1 MSRVAGGG
9 VGRSRVMEQRLQSPV
24 RLRGTVVV
32 PGDKSVS
39 HRAAIFNALA
49 SGVARVENFL
59 VGEDTRATLDCL
71 RALGVDWSLDEGGG
85 SGAVL
90 HVNGVGRS
98 GLRESED
105 VLDARNSGTSMRLL
119 AGVLAAQPFF
129 SVLTGDGSLRT
140 RPMGRV
146 VAPLR
151 EMGAQ
156 VWGRGDG
163 AYPPLA
169 VRGGELRGMHYR
181 MPVASAQVKSALLL
195 AGLYARGETAIEES
209 APTRDHTE
217 RMLQAMGARLR
228 AERGVVRIQSL
239 EGELTPLDLRVPGD
253 ISAAAFWMVAAALHP
268 DAEIHLPGVGVN
280 PTRSGVIEVL
290 RTMGAD
296 LEVAE
301 ERDQG
306 GEPVADITVRSSRL
320 APAEVSGDLVPRLI
334 DEVPVLAVAAALTPG
349 RTVVRDAAEL
359 RVKES
364 DRIAST
370 CGELR
375 RLGARVEELPDG
387 LVIEGVQS
395 LSGGPCRSHG
405 DHRLA
410 MALGVA
416 GLLAQGETVID
427 GAEAAEVSY
436 PSFWKDLARLATGEQ
451 IREATRRG
459 SGT

>member
-1 MSRVAGGG
+1 
-9 VGRSRVMEQRLQSPV
+9 MEQRLRSPA
-24 RLRGTVVV
+24 RLRGTVAV
-32 PGDKSVS
+32 PGDKSIS

-49 SGVARVENFL
+49 SGAARVENFL

-71 RALGVDWSLDEGGG
+71 RALGVEWSLDEGG
-85 SGAVL
+85 SLGAVL
-90 HVNGVGRS
+90 NVRGVGRS

-129 SVLTGDGSLRT
+129 SVLTGDGSLRR

-169 VRGGELRGMHYR
+169 VRGGGLRGISYR

-195 AGLYARGETAIEES
+195 AGLYARGETAVEEP

-217 RMLQAMGARLR
+217 RMLRAMGARLSQ
-228 AERGVVRIQSL
+228 ELGVVRIEPL
-239 EGELTPLDLRVPGD
+239 EGGLAPLDLRVAGD
-253 ISAAAFWMVAAALHP
+253 ISAAAFWMVAASLHP
-268 DAEIHLPGVGVN
+268 DAELHLPGVGVN
-280 PTRSGVIEVL
+280 PTRSGIIEVL
-290 RTMGAD
+290 RAMGAD

-301 ERDQG
+301 EREQG
-306 GEPVADITVRSSRL
+306 GEPVADITVRSRRL
-320 APAEVSGDLVPRLI
+320 APTEVSGDLVPRLI

-349 RTVVRDAAEL
+349 RTVIRDAAEL

-364 DRIAST
+364 DRIATT

-395 LSGGPCRSHG
+395 LSGAPCQSHG

-416 GLLAQGETVID
+416 GLLAHGETVIE

-436 PSFWKDLARLATGEQ
+436 PAFWQDLERLAAAEQ
-451 IREATRRG
+451 VGEATRRG
-459 SGT
+459 SAT